1 LDNDKD
7 GLVDEDP
14 PNPVDA
20 SSGYILVYDPDFEPL
35 RDEQGKI
42 RRIDISSLPC
52 VVHDKTD
59 GLHANLEGVYHEVL
73 VRLPASFMQKAG
85 EYRFV
90 IQVWDN
96 HAHLHKDHQ
105 VKPALERSLKEPKN
119 EVLSVLPDNPT
130 KVLIS
135 AKHGGGYPS
144 PYQTQDGQ
152 IRIIAKV
159 KGGRGK
165 VFFEVVDPDDPSPY
179 LEDTNHDTI
188 WPQIEGLVMDDNPN
202 DNRDPNKNGRLPYET
217 FQNNCLRPRQ
227 VRIGDPNQSRRLP
240 DGTWEVWTNLLITD
254 RFTGDNYIVRATCE
268 EVEAGKYF
276 HEQPKLQGKYKES
289 VLLTAWK
296 RVYCEV
302 DRMYKIGTDLARDTN
317 IGDIKVFVRS
327 ARVLDNNRHIIELR
341 PSQIFSVND
350 EVVVFDADHP
360 KGERR
365 IIVAIDDNEMSITL
379 DKPLQ
384 NSYKASPD
392 DAYYAIE
399 GKGAAIAKPSGGFWE
414 ADIALIQTALEP
426 CFVEV
431 IFPQEGAVAVPYKH
445 FTYEAKDPQRGYLGM
460 NHFSQLWFAH
470 HVSKGNFNNYIHLVG
485 AYDHGD
491 YRYFAASGRSV
502 SEKDDNA
509 SYVFVAITGERTIF
523 NQEITAHE
531 IIHQWQFKGTDYDS
545 TLGPNYDQ
553 HDFIEGG
560 VRHSYCLMNYS
571 SNFWDGIVRLWHDT
585 FHPDNQRYT
594 PDTTHIYYIRD
605 AVDDLYQLYP

>member
-1 LDNDKD
+1 
-7 GLVDEDP
+7 
-14 PNPVDA
+14 
-20 SSGYILVYDPDFEPL
+20 
-35 RDEQGKI
+35 
-42 RRIDISSLPC
+42 
-52 VVHDKTD
+52 
-59 GLHANLEGVYHEVL
+59 
-73 VRLPASFMQKAG
+73 
-85 EYRFV
+85 
-90 IQVWDN
+90 
-96 HAHLHKDHQ
+96 
-105 VKPALERSLKEPKN
+105 
-119 EVLSVLPDNPT
+119 
-130 KVLIS
+130 
-135 AKHGGGYPS
+135 
-144 PYQTQDGQ
+144 
-152 IRIIAKV
+152 
-159 KGGRGK
+159 
-165 VFFEVVDPDDPSPY
+165 
-179 LEDTNHDTI
+179 
-188 WPQIEGLVMDDNPN
+188 MDDNPN

-254 RFTGDNYIVRATCE
+254 RFAGDNYIVRATCE

-289 VLLTAWK
+289 GLLTAWK

-431 IFPQEGAVAVPYKH
+431 IFPQEGAGAVPYKH

-491 YRYFAASGRSV
+491 YRYLAASGRSV
-502 SEKDDNA
+502 SEKDNNA

-605 AVDDLYQLYP
+605 AVDDLYQLHP

>member
-1 LDNDKD
+1 MQVGN
-7 GLVDEDP
+7 
-14 PNPVDA
+14 
-20 SSGYILVYDPDFEPL
+20 
-35 RDEQGKI
+35 
-42 RRIDISSLPC
+42 
-52 VVHDKTD
+52 
-59 GLHANLEGVYHEVL
+59 YH
-73 VRLPASFMQKAG
+73 FMVQA
-85 EYRFV
+85 FN
-90 IQVWDN
+90 N

-105 VKPALERSLKEPKN
+105 VKPALEISLKEADCA
-119 EVLSVLPDNPT
+119 VLSVLPDSPT

-165 VFFEVVDPDDPSPY
+165 VVFEVVDPDDPSPY
-179 LEDTNHDTI
+179 PEDTDHDTI

-202 DNRDPNKNGRLPYET
+202 DNRDPNKNGRLAYDT
-217 FQNNCLRPRQ
+217 FQDNCLRPRQ

-254 RFTGDNYIVRATCE
+254 RFAGDNYIVRATCE

-289 VLLTAWK
+289 GLLTAWK

-302 DRMYKIGTDLARDTN
+302 DKMYKIGTDLSQDAN
-317 IGDIKVFVRS
+317 VGDVKVFVRS
-327 ARVLDNNRHIIELR
+327 ARALDNNRHIIELR

-350 EVVVFDADHP
+350 EIVVFDADHP
-360 KGERR
+360 EGERR
-365 IIVAIDDNEMSITL
+365 KIVAIDDNEMSITL

-392 DAYYAIE
+392 DAYYAYE
-399 GKGAAIAKPSGGFWE
+399 GKGAAIAKPSEGFWE
-414 ADIALIQTALEP
+414 ADSALIQTTLEP

-431 IFPQEGAVAVPYKH
+431 IFPQEGAGAVPYKH
-445 FTYEAKDPQRGYLGM
+445 FTYEAQSGRGYLGL

-470 HVSKGNFNNYIHLVG
+470 HSSKGNFNNYFHLVG
-485 AYDHGD
+485 AYNHGD
-491 YRYFAASGRSV
+491 YRYNASSGMSV
-502 SEKDDNA
+502 GEMDNNA
-509 SYVFVAITGERTIF
+509 SYVFVAITGESTIF
-523 NQEITAHE
+523 NQEVTAHE

-545 TLGPNYDQ
+545 TFGPNYDQ

-560 VRHSYCLMNYS
+560 VRYSHCLMNYR
-571 SNFWDGIVRLWHDT
+571 SNFWDGIVRLWHNT
-585 FHPDNQRYT
+585 FPLDDQRYI
-594 PDTTHIYYIRD
+594 PSTTHIYYIRD
-605 AVDDLYQLYP
+605 AVDDLYQLHPR